1 VAKDGRSHQSSDT
14 RWKAVVAGA
23 IAAAQAASIA
33 LVVVTARTLPAST
46 RSAVVVVLSLLIW
59 AEALWALY
67 RVAAHAGE
75 RVVGHGDAPGGD
87 GEETAAGER
96 RRAPGKDPGAGARP
110 LR

>member
-1 VAKDGRSHQSSDT
+1 VARDGQSHKSSDT
-14 RWKAVVAGA
+14 RWKAVVTCA
-23 IAAAQAASIA
+23 IATAQAASIA
-33 LVVVTARTLPAST
+33 LIVVAVRTLPAST

-75 RVVGHGDAPGGD
+75 RVVARGNDPGGD
-87 GEETAAGER
+87 GEETVAGTR
-96 RRAPGKDPGAGARP
+96 RRAPGKDPGTGVRP